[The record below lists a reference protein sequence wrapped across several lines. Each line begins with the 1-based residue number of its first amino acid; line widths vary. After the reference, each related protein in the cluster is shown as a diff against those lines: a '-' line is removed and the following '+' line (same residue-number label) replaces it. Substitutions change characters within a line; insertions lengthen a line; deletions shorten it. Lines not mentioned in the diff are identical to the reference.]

1 MNMETCLSCQYPM
14 HGVSATRELCCALPT
29 IASLVAMLRQQHL
42 SHSIYQRKLRTRG
55 APHSALPNA
64 SKMSNSCIM
73 LLQNFHP
80 QTNALPNTSRV
91 KSPISLIIHRNYIH
105 TPVPPNRRPFPT
117 QAKGPNLPYHTYIL
131 LQNFHPNLPLSY
143 IILTLETSTPHSP
156 PINRSTNQ
164 PIRFQPCARREKEKK
179 SGLRD

>member
-1 MNMETCLSCQYPM
+1 MRMETCLSCLYPM

-80 QTNALPNTSRV
+80 QPTPFQIQAKQRV
-91 KSPISLIIHRNYIH
+91 QTSLIIHRNYIH
-105 TPVPPNRRPFPT
+105 TPVPPNRRPS
-117 QAKGPNLPYHTYIL
+117 QHKQRVQNLPYHTYIL
-131 LQNFHPNLPLSY
+131 LQNFHPNLPLS
-143 IILTLETSTPHSP
+143 
-156 PINRSTNQ
+156 
-164 PIRFQPCARREKEKK
+164 
-179 SGLRD
+179 